1 MYCGNYSSYHAWRTE
16 LCTLYYH
23 NLNIRRS
30 MIDQK
35 NTLSLNTILQQN
47 RYTKLAF
54 IEYLKKTMTA

>member
-1 MYCGNYSSYHAWRTE
+1 
-16 LCTLYYH
+16 
-23 NLNIRRS
+23 
-30 MIDQK
+30 MIDQM